1 VAQWKRILTDSDFTD
16 TQITNLQNL
25 VFTSPTVSLTVSPS
39 SFEKGVETD
48 VVYTFTATQND
59 DTFIAS
65 SGEVLTSGGSI
76 ETDNLGASGDITVE
90 NQVSTVTRKFR
101 ASFTQ
106 QGIKTTANRS
116 SIAYTPQYYGT
127 SSISNWSESSYEVIN
142 STFTKVVQTSGV
154 GTGKLPAD
162 TGQFLF
168 SPNQERVHFFS
179 TKPGLTVKDFN
190 GFVQSNF
197 TETPITLKLANNTS
211 QVMYHYMSEEKTL
224 TEPFGYELD

>member
-1 VAQWKRILTDSDFTD
+1 MAQWKRILTDSDFTD

-25 VFTSPTVSLTVSPS
+25 VFTSPTVSLTVEPS

-48 VVYTFTATQND
+48 VVYTFTATEND

-106 QGIKTTANRS
+106 QETKTTANRS
-116 SIAYTPQYYGT
+116 SLAYTPQYYGT
-127 SSISNWSESSYEVIN
+127 SSISDWGESSYEVIN
-142 STFTKVVQTSGV
+142 STFTKVVQTSGF

-179 TKPGLTVKDFN
+179 TTQGLTVKDSN
-190 GFVQSNF
+190 GFPQTDF
-197 TETPITLKLANNTS
+197 TETQISLKLADNTS
-211 QVMYHYMSEEKTL
+211 QTMYHYMSGEKTL
-224 TEPFGYELD
+224 TDFGYELD

>member
-48 VVYTFTATQND
+48 VVYEFTATQND

-65 SGEVLTSGGSI
+65 SGEVFTGTNTI
-76 ETDNLGASGDITVE
+76 TNDDLGASGTITVE
-90 NQVSTVTRKFR
+90 NAVINVTRKFR

-116 SIAYTPQYYGT
+116 SLAYTPQYYGT
-127 SSISNWSESSYEVIN
+127 SSISDWSESSYEFIN
-142 STFTKVVQTSGV
+142 STFTKVVQTSGL

-179 TKPGLTVKDFN
+179 TTQGLTVKDSN
-190 GFVQSNF
+190 GFPQTDF
-197 TETPITLKLANNTS
+197 TETQISLKLANNDS
-211 QVMYHYMSEEKTL
+211 QTMYHYMSGEKTL
-224 TEPFGYELD
+224 TNFGYELD